1 MKLENVDLS
10 RVPADI
16 MSEEQLAMYEIYM
29 STLGNRPDLFPD
41 SPYANASVND
51 GREDYKIPAEAVKEV
66 L

>member
-1 MKLENVDLS
+1 
-10 RVPADI
+10 